1 MPHAAS
7 GEVDGNLAGPWH
19 GGLAMKHS
27 ELRESTPLWV
37 WLALGLLILAA
48 VGYLAGYFLF
58 EDILAR

>member
-1 MPHAAS
+1 
-7 GEVDGNLAGPWH
+7 
-19 GGLAMKHS
+19 MKHS